1 MAYQPKI
8 QKFNG
13 QEDSAQW
20 KAEFESE
27 IEGPGGPGEHM
38 KYVYFSQCLEG
49 AAYEWYC
56 HDLEYKAKLY
66 WDLLSA
72 AFDTRWKPTSN
83 VHTVDILQN

>member
-20 KAEFESE
+20 KAEFVSK
-27 IEGPGGPGEHM
+27 IEGPGGPGEWM
-38 KYVYFSQCLEG
+38 KHVYFSQCLKG

-56 HDLEYKAKLY
+56 HDVEYKAKLY

-72 AFDTRWKPTSN
+72 AFDTR
-83 VHTVDILQN
+83 